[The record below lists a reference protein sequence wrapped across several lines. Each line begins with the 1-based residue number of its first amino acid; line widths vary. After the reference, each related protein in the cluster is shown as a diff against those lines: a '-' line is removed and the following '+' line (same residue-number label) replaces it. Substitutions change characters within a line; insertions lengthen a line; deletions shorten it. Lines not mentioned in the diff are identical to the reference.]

1 MTHSDPGGEDDPWA
15 DEGGKG
21 LFDSPRRSSDRS
33 PPFSIN
39 INFDQ
44 YRRNREYTVKIEAFE
59 YYDSFLLQARGRD
72 QADGNATLV
81 GWFVKIPQISK
92 DIKCFKKGINKEAR
106 FVCIIGS
113 IKIWNFFQINFRRL

>member
-1 MTHSDPGGEDDPWA
+1 MTYSDPGGEDDPWA

-106 FVCIIGS
+106 FVCIIGI
-113 IKIWNFFQINFRRL
+113 IKIWNFQINFRRL